1 MGAGGAALVL
11 ILILL
16 LVVTV
21 PLGLILLV
29 VAYNTRGDKHSR
41 ATAIIG
47 GVLIGSVPVVS
58 VALIVGALI
67 FGAIISDPKTL
78 VVDLR
83 SPATASDLG
92 GDRSGTTFYFT
103 SDNIDLTLPDGSTF
117 RADDVTV
124 DVDVVGSSDTIE
136 SVSIRKRAQ
145 PWRDTVDTLRDWS
158 HDLDNALR
166 PPTGPDHDWRQTAES
181 GGAIINLQQ
190 YPMST
195 SNKSSLRLIVDLQRA
210 NRFNFD
216 TRERR

>member
-11 ILILL
+11 ILFLL

-67 FGAIISDPKTL
+67 FGAITSDPKTL

-83 SPATASDLG
+83 SPATASGLR

-103 SDNIDLTLPDGSTF
+103 SD
-117 RADDVTV
+117 TV
-124 DVDVVGSSDTIE
+124 E

-158 HDLDNALR
+158 HDLDIALS

-195 SNKSSLRLIVDLQRA
+195 SNKSSLRLMVDLK
-210 NRFNFD
+210 
-216 TRERR
+216 